1 MLIQLFDSCAEDLPK
16 DCRDVEFL
24 AGEGVSQRRS
34 MMTDDEA
41 QELLPQGDYMQ
52 TPPITYYSQ
61 RLAEGG
67 LPATAARGLNPF
79 GKSATFS
86 NVIADSRIGHGEA
99 RYVI

>member
-1 MLIQLFDSCAEDLPK
+1 
-16 DCRDVEFL
+16 
-24 AGEGVSQRRS
+24 

-41 QELLPQGDYMQ
+41 RELLPQGDYTR
-52 TPPITYYSQ
+52 TPAVTFYTQ

-86 NVIADSRIGHGEA
+86 NTIADSRIAHADA
-99 RYVI
+99 RYVLV